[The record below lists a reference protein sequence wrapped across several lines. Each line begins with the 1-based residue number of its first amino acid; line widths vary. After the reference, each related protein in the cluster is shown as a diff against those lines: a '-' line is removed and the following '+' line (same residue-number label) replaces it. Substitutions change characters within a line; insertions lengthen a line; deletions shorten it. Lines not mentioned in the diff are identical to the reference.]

1 MRDARCRVRLSVA
14 PSRAASASLGC
25 KNRVVKE
32 ICCEPFMGSAS
43 ERRNPIQIIQIELI
57 QIGRWAHELPRKD
70 LIGAKGR
77 S

>member
-1 MRDARCRVRLSVA
+1 
-14 PSRAASASLGC
+14 
-25 KNRVVKE
+25 
-32 ICCEPFMGSAS
+32 MGSAS

>member
-1 MRDARCRVRLSVA
+1 
-14 PSRAASASLGC
+14 
-25 KNRVVKE
+25 
-32 ICCEPFMGSAS
+32 MGSAS
-43 ERRNPIQIIQIELI
+43 ERRNPIQII